1 MSTDSLR
8 STKRWKV
15 VDLFS
20 GCGGMSAGFHAHKEY
35 FEIVGAVDLEVAKP
49 GKGKSKASSTRCNT
63 TYCRNIGFEPKSAD
77 LATLNPG
84 SYRAELGLDKSALD
98 VLIACPPCTGFSQK
112 NSQNHLIDD
121 PRNRLVERVAD
132 FVEEFYPDFLIMEN
146 VKELLRGKHIH
157 HFHGLCERLTK
168 LNYSLYADIHQLSEY
183 GLPQRRER
191 ALVIARR
198 NQGFIGCPLKKEVQ
212 KKTVW
217 ETIGH
222 LPKIDAGETD
232 PCDPMHVSPGM
243 TSNVKLRIQAIPKDG
258 GSWGDV
264 MSNPNISDEE
274 KHKLLIPSMF
284 RARPGSFPDVYGRSK
299 WHDVAATI
307 TRECGHVG
315 NGRYVH
321 PEQDRLLTVREMS
334 LLQGF
339 PADYCFE
346 GPLAAKYN
354 QIGDAFPPSISTK
367 IAQHIISLKLNQ
379 VTPKDTHQA
388 IAPVAQQLSIL

>member
-1 MSTDSLR
+1 MSTNSHR
-8 STKRWKV
+8 TIKQWKV

-49 GKGKSKASSTRCNT
+49 GKGKSKASFTKCNT
-63 TYCRNIGFEPKSAD
+63 TYFRNIGFKPKSAD
-77 LATLNPG
+77 LATLNPE
-84 SYRAELGLDKSALD
+84 SYRAELGLDKSDLD
-98 VLIACPPCTGFSQK
+98 ILIACPPCTGFSQK

-132 FVEEFYPDFLIMEN
+132 FVEEFLPDFLIMEN

-157 HFHGLCERLTK
+157 HFHGLRERLMK
-168 LNYSLYADIHQLSEY
+168 LNYSLYADVHQLSEY

-198 NQGFIGCPLKKEVQ
+198 NKGFIGCLLKKEIK

-217 ETIGH
+217 ETISH
-222 LPKIDAGETD
+222 LPKIDAGETN
-232 PCDPMHVSPGM
+232 PYDPMHVSPGM

-258 GSWGDV
+258 GSWGDI
-264 MSNPNISDEE
+264 MHNPNISDEE

-284 RARPGSFPDVYGRSK
+284 RARPGSFPDVYGRLK

-321 PEQDRLLTVREMS
+321 PEQHRLLTVREMS

-339 PADYCFE
+339 PADYYFE
-346 GPLAAKYN
+346 GSLAAKYN
-354 QIGDAFPPSISTK
+354 QVGDAVPPFISKK
-367 IAQHIISLKLNQ
+367 IVQHIISLKLNQ

-388 IAPVAQQLSIL
+388 ITPVAQQLSIL